1 MAEEKPNMVV
11 RSKLFV
17 KETVEELRKVNWST
31 KDQLITSTKVVIIG
45 SIIMAVYLGVVDAAF
60 SAVLNWFLKMRI

>member
-1 MAEEKPNMVV
+1 MVV

-17 KETVEELRKVNWST
+17 KETVEELKKVNWST